1 MALPEVVTREQWLE
15 ARRALLLREKE
26 MTREHDR
33 LNAERRRLPMVRVE
47 KDYVFDGPDGAVH
60 LLDLFDGK
68 PQLIVQH
75 VMFGPGWDEVCRGC
89 SGSIDVQNP
98 AMVAQL
104 RTRGTNFVLVSRA
117 EFTEIQKQQAAHGWT
132 TPWYSSFGSAFNYDF
147 HVSIDKEVTPV
158 EFNFRDSDELVR
170 ADAGWLLEEPSEQPG
185 MSCFLR
191 EGDDIF
197 HTYSTFA
204 RGTEYIGAAYT
215 MLDLTALG
223 RQEDWEEPK
232 GRVAE
237 PGPAVPFF
245 VD

>member
-26 MTREHDR
+26 MTRERDR

-47 KDYVFDGPDGAVH
+47 RDYVFEGPDGPVR

-75 VMFGPGWDEVCRGC
+75 VMFGPGWDEVCPGC
-89 SGSIDVQNP
+89 SGAIDVQNP

-104 RTRGTNFVLVSRA
+104 RSRGTNFVLVSRA
-117 EFTEIQKQQAAHGWT
+117 EFAEIQKKQAERGWT

-158 EFNFRDSDELVR
+158 EFNFRNADELVE
-170 ADAGWLLEEPSEQPG
+170 AEAGWLLEEPSEQPG

-191 EGDDIF
+191 DGEDIF
-197 HTYSTFA
+197 HTYSVFA
-204 RGTEYIGAAYT
+204 RGTEYLGSAYT